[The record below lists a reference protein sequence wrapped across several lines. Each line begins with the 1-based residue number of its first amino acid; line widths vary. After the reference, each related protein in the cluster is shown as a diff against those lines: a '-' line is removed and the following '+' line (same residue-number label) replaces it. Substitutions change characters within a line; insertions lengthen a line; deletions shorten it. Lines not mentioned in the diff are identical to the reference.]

1 MTLGSLFD
9 GIGGF
14 LMAATHNGIEPIW
27 ASEIE
32 KFPVAVTARRFPQVQ
47 QLGDVNSID
56 GAKIAPVDI
65 VCAGSPCQD
74 LSIAGKQEGL
84 NGARSSLFY
93 RAVDIVRQMQRA
105 TGGKYPR
112 FFVWENVPGAFSSN
126 KGADFR
132 AVLAEIGA
140 AEIPI
145 PANGRWATAGLVELP
160 ECEIAWRVLDAQFF
174 GVPQRRKRIFLVADF
189 GEAGRCAGKIL
200 FERQSV
206 PGDTP
211 KGRTQGK
218 GTAAGTGG
226 GAHDTGRCA
235 VLRMR
240 AGKPGGGKGALVS
253 YDKSLTLAANTN
265 DQTLFCLN
273 DQGGESMTVENDTV
287 GTLRAEAHGH
297 IPLVFDMTH
306 ADEVLRRVD
315 SNKSNTL
322 NARMGT
328 GGNQTPLVFSI
339 AGNTIGREDKNGGNG
354 KGVQEGISYTLNTTD
369 LHAIAN
375 DKVRR
380 YTPRECERLQGLP
393 DDYTL
398 IDDKS
403 CSDSARYKALGNG
416 MAQPCADW
424 VIRRIV
430 EVVST

>member
-1 MTLGSLFD
+1 MVQILELFG
-9 GIGGF
+9 GIGSPRCA
-14 LMAATHNGIEPIW
+14 LRNLNIPTKAIDYV
-27 ASEIE
+27 EIDE
-32 KFPVAVTARRFPQVQ
+32 KAVRTYNAMFAEELQYKTQSVVGWNLKP
-47 QLGDVNSID
+47 
-56 GAKIAPVDI
+56 DI
-65 VCAGSPCQD
+65 LIHGSPCQD

-218 GTAAGTGG
+218 GTAAGIGG
-226 GAHDTGRCA
+226 GA
-235 VLRMR
+235 
-240 AGKPGGGKGALVS
+240 GKAI
-253 YDKSLTLAANTN
+253 T
-265 DQTLFCLN
+265 LN
-273 DQGGESMTVENDTV
+273 DQGGERMTVESGTV